1 METTKRCPYC
11 GEEINI
17 EATKCRYCKEWLVSP
32 QPQQQPVAQTI
43 IIAQPQKGL
52 SLKSNRHGRT
62 GMILGILACVLFFIP
77 AAGIILGAIGL
88 ILSCKGLR
96 TRPKGFAVAGV
107 IISSVAIF
115 MGLIYNL
122 TLLVLALSGP
132 VDYYEDFYTL
142 SQIQA
147 TLNL

>member
-1 METTKRCPYC
+1 
-11 GEEINI
+11 
-17 EATKCRYCKEWLVSP
+17 
-32 QPQQQPVAQTI
+32 
-43 IIAQPQKGL
+43 
-52 SLKSNRHGRT
+52 
-62 GMILGILACVLFFIP
+62 MILGILACVLFFIP